1 MSRVFEDDFGWRARF
16 DERPGGT
23 VHGVVVTADQK
34 MIWDREFP
42 DMGTALS
49 HFRLIYPNFQEVA

>member
-1 MSRVFEDDFGWRARF
+1 MRTISDGARI
-16 DERPGGT
+16 DERPDGT

-34 MIWDREFP
+34 MIWDRECP
-42 DMGTALS
+42 DMDTALA

>member
-16 DERPGGT
+16 DERSDGT
-23 VHGVVVTADQK
+23 VHGVVVTADRK
-34 MIWDREFP
+34 IIWDREFP

-49 HFRLIYPNFQEVA
+49 RFRLIYPNFQEVA

>member
-16 DERPGGT
+16 DERSEGT
-23 VHGVVVTADQK
+23 VRGVVVTADRK
-34 MIWDREFP
+34 IIWDREFP